1 MFLLVSLICTTV
13 YVYNIYKYYKYL
25 FCEDC
30 NNFLQW

>member
-13 YVYNIYKYYKYL
+13 YVYNIGKYYKYL
-25 FCEDC
+25 FCKDY